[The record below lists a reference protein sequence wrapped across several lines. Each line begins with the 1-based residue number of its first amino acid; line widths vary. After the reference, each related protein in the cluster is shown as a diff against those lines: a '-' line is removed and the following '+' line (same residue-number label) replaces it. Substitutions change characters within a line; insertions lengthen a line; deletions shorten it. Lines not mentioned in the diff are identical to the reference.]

1 MKNNNEILKK
11 KTTHLIVSQIQPTPE
26 NIWEHAKLDKFAN
39 VLLVVSRVSA
49 GLPCL
54 GLVL

>member
-39 VLLVVSRVSA
+39 VLLVVSRVSG

-54 GLVL
+54 GL